1 MVYCIHQL
9 REPRPVCPLMKVF
22 QDFLVAQWLRLPSK
36 AGGTS
41 SIPGQG
47 ANIPHALGPKKPKHK
62 TDVTESIN
70 TLKNEI
76 K

>member
-1 MVYCIHQL
+1 MV
-9 REPRPVCPLMKVF
+9 PRYYKRWHRVGDFPCSPVV
-22 QDFLVAQWLRLPSK
+22 RTLPSK

>member
-1 MVYCIHQL
+1 MGDF
-9 REPRPVCPLMKVF
+9 PGSPVV
-22 QDFLVAQWLRLPSK
+22 RTLPSK
-36 AGGTS
+36 AEGTS

-76 K
+76 KK